1 MSVYPFIAAEK
12 GAAQATRKAC
22 TLLSVSRSAYYQWS
36 KQVPS
41 AHAQE
46 DARLAERI
54 TTIHHESRETY
65 GSPRVH
71 RQLRREGIRCGRKR
85 VARLMSRRGLAGRSK
100 RRFKTT
106 TIADPAAGTVAKDH
120 LRRTFTPAS
129 VELDQAWVGDITYLR
144 TWEGWCY
151 LATVIDLASRRVVG
165 FATAGHMKTSLVTEA
180 FTMALV
186 ARRPAPGLIFH
197 SDRGSQYTSAAF
209 RELLG
214 GNGVVQSLSRPRQC
228 WDNAVAE
235 STSPPSR
242 PNSSIVTL
250 GRHVLPPGWPC
261 SSSLRSST
269 TAAVCTRRWGT
280 LPRRSMRP
288 RGFANPPPPQRLKKC
303 VRQIGASPPSLPWHL
318 AP

>member
-209 RELLG
+209 RELLA

-235 STSPPSR
+235 SFFATLKTELVYRHAWPTRAAARLAVFEFIEVFYNRRRLHS
-242 PNSSIVTL
+242 TL
-250 GRHVLPPGWPC
+250 GYCTPAEYEAER
-261 SSSLRSST
+261 LRQP
-269 TAAVCTRRWGT
+269 TAA
-280 LPRRSMRP
+280 P
-288 RGFANPPPPQRLKKC
+288 A
-303 VRQIGASPPSLPWHL
+303 A
-318 AP
+318 

>member
-54 TTIHHESRETY
+54 TMIHHESRETY
-65 GSPRVH
+65 GAPRVH

-85 VARLMSRRGLAGRSK
+85 VARLMSTRGLAGRSK

-165 FATAGHMKTSLVTEA
+165 FATASHMKTSLVTEA

-235 STSPPSR
+235 SFFATLKTELVYRHAWPTRAAARLAVFEFIEVFYNRRRLHS
-242 PNSSIVTL
+242 TL
-250 GRHVLPPGWPC
+250 GYSTPAEYEAER
-261 SSSLRSST
+261 LRQP
-269 TAAVCTRRWGT
+269 TAA
-280 LPRRSMRP
+280 P
-288 RGFANPPPPQRLKKC
+288 A
-303 VRQIGASPPSLPWHL
+303 A
-318 AP
+318 